1 MPGLPLMEM
10 NPMPWT
16 VFKAACAFGAALL
29 LAACDKPASNVPEAQ
44 TPASHSAVNSV
55 QPAPAEKPQADPDKS
70 GTKQVLI
77 PYKGSDT
84 EPGLASM
91 ALQVGKYRSEGLDY
105 LKEGVLAKRLK
116 ALLGEQYATLL
127 ENLGTSGPLEQHGQ
141 LLSLTGNRPHQGGD
155 ESAAIV
161 IDPARNGLRVWL
173 QHQGQQ
179 TVFTD
184 VQGDAIAWPEPVQ
197 IFMGNATG
205 K

>member
-1 MPGLPLMEM
+1 
-10 NPMPWT
+10 MPWT
-16 VFKAACAFGAALL
+16 VFKAACALSAAVL
-29 LAACDKPASNVPEAQ
+29 LAACDKPASKA
-44 TPASHSAVNSV
+44 PANAPAASAVDSV
-55 QPAPAEKPQADPDKS
+55 QPAPAEKPQADPAKP
-70 GTKQVLI
+70 GAQEVLI
-77 PYKGSDT
+77 PYKGPDT

-91 ALQVGKYRSEGLDY
+91 AMQVGKYHSEGLDY

-184 VQGDAIAWPEPVQ
+184 VEGDAIAWPEPVQ
-197 IFMGNATG
+197 VFMDNAMG